1 MSRLASALPPTGR
14 PALGSRLLPFRSGLY
29 RSGLTYGFLL
39 GLSHRSG
46 LTYRFLLSLSLT
58 FLTTAPSWAA
68 SPPRGVSMH
77 PWSLELPGAP
87 AAVIPADLDGDRR
100 MDLVVVVNVSEWT
113 QKEVQD
119 SSQMSQVK
127 GLLDAMTI
135 IPAID
140 DRREIRVFLARAEGG
155 YRALP
160 PFPLPLSVLG
170 MEAGPPGA
178 PVLALTDEGVSAL
191 RLGPGETLRLEPL
204 IADPPVLAG
213 TGNFVTKLGL
223 MHDLDGD
230 GIPDLVL
237 PARDG
242 LAIYMGTPT
251 GLASK
256 PVARLPVPGEAYA
269 SAEELRHAY
278 PLPEVADVDGDGR
291 PDLVFQDPEHLWE
304 RVWVIR
310 NAGGGRF
317 LPAVEIPLTK
327 DAKDDK
333 NDKSDK
339 STKKSKA
346 PKGAKGRWAE
356 RPVFFGDVDGD
367 GVAELVTSQ
376 RVDGEAKGMRAEI
389 RQANE
394 PLNRYRFYHLDRKL
408 EIAAQPYLTLDAKG
422 YAFEGEQLAGGLQDL
437 NGDHRLDFLTVTLDL
452 SIWKAMRVLVT
463 KSLSLTVDFH
473 VWCQDTGGRF
483 HAVPGLDL
491 AGHLRFNIND
501 LKMNQL
507 ALFAGDFDGD
517 GRADFVQLGRGK
529 EVSIHL
535 GRPDCSFPTR
545 PDYLLKLREE
555 PKDVALVQVR
565 DLDGDGRAD
574 LMVVEPRSPTE
585 PGLAP
590 PVRLDLYLS
599 GGRQ

>member
-1 MSRLASALPPTGR
+1 
-14 PALGSRLLPFRSGLY
+14 
-29 RSGLTYGFLL
+29 
-39 GLSHRSG
+39 
-46 LTYRFLLSLSLT
+46 
-58 FLTTAPSWAA
+58 
-68 SPPRGVSMH
+68 
-77 PWSLELPGAP
+77 
-87 AAVIPADLDGDRR
+87 

-113 QKEVQD
+113 QMEVQD
-119 SSQMSQVK
+119 SSQMNQVK

-140 DRREIRVFLARAEGG
+140 DRREVRVFLALPEGG

-160 PFPLPLSVLG
+160 PLPLPLSVLT
-170 MEAGPPGA
+170 MEAGPPGE

-191 RLGPGETLRLEPL
+191 RLGAGEKLRLEPL

-213 TGNFVTKLGL
+213 TGSFVAKLGL
-223 MHDLDGD
+223 VHDLDGD
-230 GIPDLVL
+230 GIPDLLL

-242 LAIYMGTPT
+242 LAIYLGTAT
-251 GLASK
+251 GLAPK
-256 PVARLPVPGEAYA
+256 PIARLPVPGEAYA
-269 SAEELRHAY
+269 SAPELRHSY

-291 PDLVFQDPEHLWE
+291 PDLVFQDPEHLWD

-310 NAGGGRF
+310 NAGGGHF
-317 LPAVEIPLTK
+317 LPAVEIPLGDRTPAPAEQARPAGGDPPGQHGQPGQPTK
-327 DAKDDK
+327 AARH
-333 NDKSDK
+333 DKSAAGPRNAAD
-339 STKKSKA
+339 
-346 PKGAKGRWAE
+346 PERRQPE

-367 GVAELVTSQ
+367 GVAELVTAQ
-376 RVDGEAKGMRAEI
+376 RLDAEANGVRAEI

-408 EIAAQPYLTLDAKG
+408 EVAAQPYLTLDAKG

-437 NGDHRLDFLTVTLDL
+437 NGDRRLDFLSVTLDL
-452 SIWKAMRVLVT
+452 SLWKAMRVLVT

-473 VWCQDTGGRF
+473 VWCQDHGGRF
-483 HAVPGLDL
+483 HPVPGLDL
-491 AGHLRFNIND
+491 AGHFRFNLND

-535 GRPDCSFPTR
+535 GKPDCSFPSR
-545 PDYLLKLREE
+545 PDYVVKLRDE

-574 LMVVEPRSPTE
+574 LMIVEPRSPTE
-585 PGLAP
+585 PALAP

-599 GGRQ
+599 GAAR